1 MYGTASSTIS
11 PSVLSTSRSTPWVLG
26 CCGPMFTSSSS
37 VRTSNSTCSGSVRS
51 IDIGLLHPDPVVL
64 GRHLVVLAQRVSL
77 PILGTE
83 NPLEVRVT
91 RKPDPREV
99 KHLPFVPVGPG
110 PKVAHAGGL
119 GQLALHV
126 VFPSRERHLQ
136 HQPLPVHQAGE
147 VIQQLAMGL
156 PVDLGRLLRVRLEV
170 VDAADQVEHVE
181 AEIRLVAQI

>member
-11 PSVLSTSRSTPWVLG
+11 PSVRSTSPSTPWVLG

-64 GRHLVVLAQRVSL
+64 GRHLVVLAQRVAL

-83 NPLEVRVT
+83 NPLEVRVP

-99 KHLPFVPVGPG
+99 KHLPFVPVGRG

-119 GQLALHV
+119 GPLAPDV
-126 VFPSRERHLQ
+126 AFPSRRR
-136 HQPLPVHQAGE
+136 PLPPPP
-147 VIQQLAMGL
+147 M
-156 PVDLGRLLRVRLEV
+156 PV
-170 VDAADQVEHVE
+170 
-181 AEIRLVAQI
+181 